1 MKAGRP
7 GPALAAA
14 ATVAVALLA
23 GCGGKSVTV
32 STGAGVA
39 PGHGPKLFAY
49 DAGKPLDAVE
59 GDVQSGNGVEVQTVA
74 FKSFDGQTVDG
85 VLAHPDSDGPFRC
98 LIFQGGLEYSP
109 SPGFFLTDPLLA
121 TRYEVLSIQPRF
133 GGGQLADKVTAFAA
147 QHDPSVLAQLIRYTV
162 IDLRRGIDLLR
173 SRPECEGDGIGY
185 VGISFGG
192 ILGSLVAGADER
204 ITAPALIAAGGDWS
218 KLLEGTDLILPG
230 IEDSA
235 RRFDE
240 ALRILAPLDPDHW
253 VAQISPRP
261 VLMVSGRN
269 DPTVVPPAARSL
281 HAAANSPKQVLW
293 YAGGH
298 DPFTGP
304 WADRVTSTLLG
315 FLHANLGG

>member
-14 ATVAVALLA
+14 LLALALAA
-23 GCGGKSVTV
+23 GCGGRSVTV

-49 DAGKPLDAVE
+49 DGSKPLDAVE
-59 GDVQSGNGVEVQTVA
+59 GDVQSGNGVAVQTVA
-74 FKSFDGQTVDG
+74 YRSFDGETVNG
-85 VLAHPDSDGPFRC
+85 VLARPDSGESHRC

-109 SPGFFLTDPLLA
+109 SPGFFLGDPLLA

-147 QHDPSVLAQLIRYTV
+147 QHNPSVLAQLIRYTV
-162 IDLRRGIDLLR
+162 IDLRRGIDYLQ
-173 SRPECEGDGIGY
+173 SRPDCEGDRIGY

-192 ILGSLVAGADER
+192 ILGSLVSGADDR
-204 ITAPALIAAGGDWS
+204 IAAPALIAAGGDWR
-218 KLLEGTDLILPG
+218 KLLQGTDLILPG
-230 IEDSA
+230 IEGNA

-253 VAQISPRP
+253 VAQIAPRP
-261 VLMVSGRN
+261 VLMINGRN

-281 HAAANSPKQVLW
+281 HVAANSPKQVLW

-315 FLHANLGG
+315 FLRDNLGG